1 MSEVRPIADNKGLN
15 PVKMPNSEFMIFNN
29 LNNFT
34 ETVANATGIT
44 FDFASVVELHSDILQ
59 ASEQYL
65 ILNVSIPN
73 K

>member
-44 FDFASVVELHSDILQ
+44 FDFASFITQ
-59 ASEQYL
+59 
-65 ILNVSIPN
+65 
-73 K
+73 